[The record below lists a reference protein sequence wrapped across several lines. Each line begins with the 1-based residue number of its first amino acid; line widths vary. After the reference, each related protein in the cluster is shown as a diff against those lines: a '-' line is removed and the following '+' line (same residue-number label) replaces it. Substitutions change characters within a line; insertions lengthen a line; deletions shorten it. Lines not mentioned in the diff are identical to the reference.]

1 MKKIWLPAFLFFFF
15 AGQVFSQNAW
25 QISGHVRNETGE
37 ALPGS
42 LVQINDSIGVV
53 ANAEGYFEIQS
64 PQRPAEVTVRSLGYF
79 SRRILLQ
86 NADFQNRKAV
96 LEITLTSQATEL
108 KEVSISA
115 KKVEVLA
122 EENFSTDIYDYEFA
136 GENLLLLVRERK
148 RFYARLTNESGEKLD
163 EIQLA
168 GQPTVL
174 HRSCTGS
181 LHLVG
186 SEFAQELTIN
196 TLRLD
201 TFSRYPLQKF
211 RQFVEPCVEQS
222 RGHYFFRTIG
232 LFNKS
237 VTYVYFDPSGRRHF
251 LAEIKDAAGEAEA
264 MDAYGAFRSNKPMF
278 VERPGLP
285 PLIGITHKFNL
296 LNNTEPANIFSD
308 AALQHHANTND
319 QLAHWSWL
327 QALKMDSVYAPLLKI
342 GDTLLLFDHVRGE
355 IWSFSVRFSD
365 EKTIPIRYHKEVG
378 WKKELLKDEATQAV
392 YAHFAP
398 NDRHVLRKIDLA
410 DGKIT
415 AEYPLN
421 EVPHISQNFKVKNGF
436 LYFLGR
442 ADANVPNASLYKV
455 HIFQKIAAK

>member
-1 MKKIWLPAFLFFFF
+1 MKKIWLPVLLLFLS
-15 AGQVFSQNAW
+15 GQVFSQNFW
-25 QISGHVRNETGE
+25 QISGHVRSETGE

-42 LVQINDSIGVV
+42 LVQISDTIGVV
-53 ANAEGYFEIQS
+53 ADAEGHFEIQS

-79 SRRILLQ
+79 PRRVLLQ
-86 NADFQNRKAV
+86 NADFQNKKAK
-96 LEITLTSQATEL
+96 LEIALTSQATEL

-122 EENFSTDIYDYEFA
+122 EENFSTDIHDYEFA

-148 RFYARLTNESGEKLD
+148 RYYARLTNEDGKKLD

-168 GQPTVL
+168 GQPTIL

-196 TLRLD
+196 GLYLD
-201 TFSRYPLQKF
+201 TFPRYPLQKF

-222 RGHYFFRTIG
+222 RGYYFFRIVG

-237 VTYVYFDPSGRRHF
+237 ITYVYFDPGGRRHL
-251 LAEIKDAAGEAEA
+251 LAQIKDAAGEAEA
-264 MDAYGAFRSNKPMF
+264 MDAYGAFRNGEPLFLGRASGPGIADGFGVSNA
-278 VERPGLP
+278 
-285 PLIGITHKFNL
+285 
-296 LNNTEPANIFSD
+296 TEPANIFND
-308 AALQHHANTND
+308 AALQHYANSNE

-327 QALKMDSVYAPLLKI
+327 QVLKMDSVYAPLLKI

-355 IWSFSVRFSD
+355 IYRFDVRFSD
-365 EKTIPIRYHKEVG
+365 EQQIPIRYQQDEG
-378 WKKELLKDEATQAV
+378 WKKELLKDEATQTV

-398 NDRHVLRKIDLA
+398 KNRHNLKKINLA
-410 DGKIT
+410 DGKVV
-415 AEYPLN
+415 AEYPMD

-455 HIFQKIAAK
+455 HIFQKNPPKKTP